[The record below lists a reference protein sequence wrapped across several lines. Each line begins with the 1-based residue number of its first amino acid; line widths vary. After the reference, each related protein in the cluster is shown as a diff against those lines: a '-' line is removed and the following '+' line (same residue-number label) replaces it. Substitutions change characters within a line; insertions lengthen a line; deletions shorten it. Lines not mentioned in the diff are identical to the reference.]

1 MSLCSSAPNPSARWP
16 GSLRGTL
23 SWRGGACA
31 SAEHPL
37 ALPWGGGPGEPG
49 AGLTGRA
56 VAGTEAHAGPRA
68 EGRHG
73 REVVPGTPPVLS
85 CACPIAEVMS
95 PRSLRRQSK
104 GQGQDLGSACGA
116 WSVSQPLY
124 LLKWVREPAGHG
136 VTLVLPER
144 GE

>member
-1 MSLCSSAPNPSARWP
+1 MFFSTHPLCPLAWELA
-16 GSLRGTL
+16 GDTVLAG
-23 SWRGGACA
+23 RGGACA